1 MQNPKWVIGLASAF
15 VLMTILSLILEG
27 VYGLESQKLLI
38 LMSPKIW
45 PLSDVKLYLDT
56 LWGIMWFDYA
66 FFYGSWN
73 IIRFGIFVP
82 ITVGLM
88 VALIVDAV
96 SKILGR

>member
-1 MQNPKWVIGLASAF
+1 MQNPKWIIGLSSAF
-15 VLMTILSLILEG
+15 VLMTILSMILEG
-27 VYGLESQKLLI
+27 AFGMESNKLLI

-45 PLSDVKLYLDT
+45 PLAEVKLYLDT
-56 LWGIMWFDYA
+56 LWSVLWFDYS

-73 IIRFGIFVP
+73 IIRFGIFIP
-82 ITVGLM
+82 ITVGLI